1 MTSVRTADRTLRLF
15 EAFKVEGE
23 PMSLSELAAY
33 MNVPMSSCHGLV
45 NTLIDRG
52 YLYHVAKR
60 KLLYPTGKILDIAET
75 IVSKDPLLDRI
86 RLPLSALRDKLK
98 ETIIIGIKERNR
110 VMYIDVIEGTH
121 TVRYTAYPG
130 EFKPLH
136 SSAIGKA
143 ILASMTDNDL
153 EILLQRLP
161 LEKITQK
168 TITGKKQLLKDIN
181 EGRKQ
186 GYYDTH
192 GENVVDVDAVAVSLV
207 LNKDIFGVS
216 VAAPSNR
223 MTQDRIKIAQE
234 LLKTKQTILEEFR

>member
-60 KLLYPTGKILDIAET
+60 KFLYPTRKILDVAES
-75 IVSKDPLLDRI
+75 IVNKDPLLERI
-86 RLPLSALRDKLK
+86 RLPLSYLRDKIK
-98 ETIIIGIKERNR
+98 ETIIIGINEQDR

-136 SSAIGKA
+136 SSAVGKA

-153 EILLQRLP
+153 EKLLRRLP
-161 LEKITQK
+161 LEKITPM
-168 TITGKKQLLKDIN
+168 TITDKKQLLKDLDQ
-181 EGRKQ
+181 GRKR
-186 GYYDTH
+186 GYYETH
-192 GENVVDVDAVAVSLV
+192 RENVVDVDAVAVPVVS
-207 LNKDIFGVS
+207 NKDIIGIS
-216 VAAPSNR
+216 VAAPSHR
-223 MTQDRIKIAQE
+223 MEEGRIDIAQE
-234 LLKTKQTILEEFR
+234 LLKTKETILEELR